1 VPGTARLLTFAFRA
15 LILLLIVSILWV
27 GVAGRY
33 NEALV
38 YLARP
43 LLPAEVSIDALG
55 THLRIEEPG
64 LAAPVSLDGFTL
76 HYGLILMVVLV
87 LAAVGISIASRVG
100 WLLAM
105 VAGAFALH
113 ILGVALMARGVV
125 WAAGS
130 ASPEASGRL
139 VFSLFAVAW
148 GLLPAIAGGL
158 WCYLYWMPRVSC
170 TLENANQ

>member
-1 VPGTARLLTFAFRA
+1 MPGTARLLTFAFRA
-15 LILLLIVSILWV
+15 LVLLLIVSILWV

-33 NEALV
+33 NEVLV
-38 YLARP
+38 KAVGP
-43 LLPAEVSIDALG
+43 FLPADVSVRALG

-64 LAAPVSLDGFTL
+64 LAASVSLDGFTL

-87 LAAVGISIASRVG
+87 LAAVGISVVSRMG

-113 ILGVALMARGVV
+113 ILGVALLARGVV

-130 ASPEASGRL
+130 ASPEESGRL
-139 VFSLFAVAW
+139 VFSLFAVSW
-148 GLLPAIAGGL
+148 GLLPAAIGGL
-158 WCYLYWMPRVSC
+158 WCLFQWKPRH
-170 TLENANQ
+170 L